1 MILSI
6 KLDDTNDESI
16 QCIEDY
22 PQEMSHHG
30 GGEMPKARSNAT
42 KNQLPGLVKSQKTKR
57 KIHHAM
63 KMDQSTN

>member
-30 GGEMPKARSNAT
+30 GGWEMPKARSNA
-42 KNQLPGLVKSQKTKR
+42 G
-57 KIHHAM
+57 KINYPAW
-63 KMDQSTN
+63 